1 MAHVLIVLDPAGR
14 GDEIERRLAGVV
26 LREREIGGR
35 HFVPLVHLERA
46 QLAAARGDD
55 DTCRLE
61 RERAR
66 AEFAA
71 IGARGH
77 VERISTES

>member
-14 GDEIERRLAGVV
+14 GEESERRLAGVA
-26 LREREIGGR
+26 LREREIGSR
-35 HFVPLVHLERA
+35 YFVPLVHLELA

-55 DTCRLE
+55 AARSLE
-61 RERAR
+61 RTRAR
-66 AEFAA
+66 DEFAA

-77 VERISTES
+77 VERVSREK